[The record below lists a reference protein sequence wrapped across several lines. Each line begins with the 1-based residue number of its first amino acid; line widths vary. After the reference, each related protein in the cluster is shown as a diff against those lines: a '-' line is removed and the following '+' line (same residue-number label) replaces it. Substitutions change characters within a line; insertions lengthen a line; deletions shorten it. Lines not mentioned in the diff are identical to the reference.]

1 MIVTGKHLPRRTFL
15 KGVGA
20 TLALPFL
27 DAMLPARAMAAADT
41 AAQRVRRLGVVY
53 VPHGAVMPN
62 WTPTSAGPG
71 FELSHILEPLAPY
84 RDQLVVLSGLAN
96 KPALAL
102 PGDPAGE
109 HGRTG
114 GAFLTGVHA
123 KPTEGAD
130 VEAAVSMD
138 QIAAAHFEDV
148 TQLSSLQLG
157 LEATD
162 LAGACDVGFSCSYTN
177 TLSWRT
183 PTTPLPI
190 ENNPR
195 AVFERLFGDQ
205 DSTDKTAR
213 LERLSQERSILD
225 SVGEKV
231 KRLEQEIGAGDRNK
245 LTEYL
250 DSIRDVERRIALAE
264 QQADRPIPTVE
275 RPGGAIPDTFVE
287 HAKLMMDLQV
297 LAYQTDL
304 TRVITFMLSKE
315 LSNRTYPEIG
325 VPDPHHPLSHHGDDP
340 KKLERLTKLNRF
352 HMETFTYYLERLR
365 ATPDGEGTL
374 LDNITLLYGSGMG
387 NSNLH
392 DPHDLPMLLLGGGS
406 GTLRGG
412 RHVRVAEDTPLTNL
426 FLTLLDK
433 LGLPIENFGDSTGK
447 LQELSEV

>member
-1 MIVTGKHLPRRTFL
+1 MIVTRKSLNRRTFL
-15 KGVGA
+15 KGAGA
-20 TLALPFL
+20 TLTLPLL
-27 DAMLPARAMAAADT
+27 DAMVPALAATRDT
-41 AAQRVRRLGVVY
+41 AARKAGRLAVVY

-62 WTPTSAGPG
+62 WTPAATGAG
-71 FELSHILEPLAPY
+71 FELSPILEPLAPF
-84 RDQLVVLSGLAN
+84 RDQLLVLTGLAN

-130 VEAAVSMD
+130 VQAAVSMD
-138 QIAAAHFEDV
+138 QIAATHFEQQ

-205 DSTDKTAR
+205 DSTDPSAR
-213 LERLSQERSILD
+213 RERISKERSILD
-225 SVGEKV
+225 SVSQKV
-231 KRLEQEIGAGDRNK
+231 TDLERRLGAGDRNK
-245 LTEYL
+245 LTEFL
-250 DSIRDVERRIALAE
+250 ESIRDVERRIEIAE
-264 QQADRPIPTVE
+264 KQTDRELPTVE
-275 RPGGAIPDTFVE
+275 RPAGGIPDTFVD

-304 TRVITFMLSKE
+304 TRVITFMMSKE

-340 KKLERLTKLNRF
+340 AKLEKLTRLNQF
-352 HMETFTYYLERLR
+352 HLETFTYYLERLR
-365 ATPDGEGTL
+365 ATPDGDGTL
-374 LDNITLLYGSGMG
+374 LDNITILYGSGMG

-392 DPHDLPMLLLGGGS
+392 DPHDLPILLLGGGA
-406 GTLRGG
+406 GTLRSG
-412 RHVRVAEDTPLTNL
+412 RHVRYADDTPLTNL
-426 FLTLLDK
+426 YLSLLDK
-433 LGLPIENFGDSTGK
+433 LGVPIENFGDSTGK
-447 LQELSEV
+447 LEQLSEI

>member
-1 MIVTGKHLPRRTFL
+1 MIVTGKSIPRRTFL
-15 KGVGA
+15 KGAGA
-20 TLALPFL
+20 ALALPLL
-27 DAMLPARAMAAADT
+27 DAMAPALAATRDT
-41 AAQRVRRLGVVY
+41 AAQRIRRLGIVY

-62 WTPTSAGPG
+62 WTPATAGEG
-71 FELSHILEPLAPY
+71 FELSPILEPLRPF

-96 KPALAL
+96 KPALAV

-138 QIAAAHFEDV
+138 QIAASHFEQT

-205 DSTDKTAR
+205 DSTDKSAR
-213 LERLSQERSILD
+213 LERIHSERSILD
-225 SVGEKV
+225 SVSRKV
-231 KRLEQEIGAGDRNK
+231 RDLERQIGAGDRSK
-245 LTEYL
+245 LSEYL
-250 DSIRDVERRIALAE
+250 DSIRDVERRISLAE
-264 QQADRPIPTVE
+264 KQADRPIPTIE
-275 RPGGAIPDTFVE
+275 RPAGSIPDTFVE

-304 TRVITFMLSKE
+304 TRVITFMMSKE

-340 KKLERLTKLNRF
+340 AKLEKLTKLNRF
-352 HMETFTYYLERLR
+352 HLETFTYYLERLR
-365 ATPDGEGTL
+365 ATPDGDGTL
-374 LDNITLLYGSGMG
+374 LDNITLMYGSGMG

-392 DPHDLPMLLLGGGS
+392 DPHNLPMLLLGGGS
-406 GTLRGG
+406 GSLRGG
-412 RHVRVAEDTPLTNL
+412 RHVRLAEDTPVTNL
-426 FLTLLDK
+426 YLTLLDK
-433 LGLPIENFGDSTGK
+433 LGLPIEKFGDSTGK
-447 LQELSEV
+447 LAELSEV